1 MTNVFSTLGQVF
13 LYVAQHPDSRVRDIA
28 TYLNVTDRTVILAL
42 SQLTEM
48 GLIRVH
54 RQGRRNSY
62 KIVSHGK
69 IHVGT
74 TTIRSRDLLAL
85 FNVSSSH

>member
-1 MTNVFSTLGQVF
+1 MTNIFSTLGQV
-13 LYVAQHPDSRVRDIA
+13 LVYVAQHPDSRVRDISSH
-28 TYLNVTDRTVILAL
+28 LNVTDRTVIVTL
-42 SQLTEM
+42 SQLAEL

-54 RQGRRNSY
+54 RHGRRNY
-62 KIVSHGK
+62 YTIVPHGK

-85 FNVSSSH
+85 LSE